1 MEEKFSVEITPEGR
15 EMLKRAKGKPWDWM
29 KKEDDGTG
37 PSERVPYFLALF
49 SYLLIFAHPTLKCT
63 DISDLYHGVRLEDH
77 RPGAFYAD
85 RTLDFYV
92 LNKVG
97 TFNARYY
104 HPTDKKWISY
114 KYSTGLNWA
123 LLKKSP
129 REFYEGFMDFVSTT
143 LYGDDALA
151 ANHESLSKHALT
163 SLSGGP
169 SVEIELDS
177 LSWSTDM
184 KLREVE
190 LRKEVTLLESPLVI
204 KASDYGTLSFDVDTE
219 TTKDLLEEFQKDL

>member
-1 MEEKFSVEITPEGR
+1 MDSDSIVKARVTGI
-15 EMLKRAKGKPWDWM
+15 RAV
-29 KKEDDGTG
+29 DGTG

-63 DISDLYHGVRLEDH
+63 DISDIYPGVRLEDH

-92 LNKVG
+92 LNKTG
-97 TFNARYY
+97 TFDARYY

-114 KYSTGLNWA
+114 KYSTKLDGA

-129 REFYEGFMDFVSTT
+129 HEFYEGFMDFVMTT

-169 SVEIELDS
+169 TVEIELGS

-184 KLREVE
+184 RLREME
-190 LRKEVTLLESPLVI
+190 LSKEVTLLESPLVI
-204 KASDYGTLSFDVDTE
+204 KASDYGTFSFEVDTE
-219 TTKDLLEEFQKDL
+219 TTKDLFEEFQKDL